1 MNSKAAQER
10 QQRILLDLVRQPG
23 NDVCADCKGRAPRWA
38 SWNLGIFICV
48 QCAGVHR
55 KMGVHISKV
64 KSITL
69 DTWTREQV
77 DRMKE
82 VGNVKSNKKYNP
94 DEMRNRPPTNMEES
108 ERDSELEKYIRR
120 KYEFRRF
127 MDGRPPP
134 VPTKDATF
142 LTSPPPSTNRFGAPR
157 SPIDARSPSGSQN
170 HLAEGS
176 SIARSR
182 TAPIPSTWSEAQ
194 QRAKANA
201 PPLPSPASSGFRAA
215 SGSILKGGAVSSTS
229 TTGSQST
236 LQLPNSAVPPRT
248 SSALN
253 TRNGSVSATAAKPAT
268 ATAQSS
274 VFDDLISLSEPS
286 QTAAN
291 QPPIQMNP
299 WATLQAQQQAVLSA
313 PAIQE
318 PTGNFWAGQSAANG
332 AGSPAGPFGVS
343 PSSNTS
349 GFNQMRTMPQ
359 HASTLPT
366 FPVSSPQSQLAP
378 QATGMLSPS
387 NGMMYPQYQQ
397 QRSASLGTMAFST
410 SPLAS
415 PGIVSSNPFN
425 TMQAGFAQSMP
436 QTGHFMAA
444 GANGQYQQPQQQQ
457 QLGQAAFQGQTSSNM
472 LSPSNAFYT
481 QQQQQPSPTF
491 QPTQN
496 GMGQFQ
502 TSMLSNGY
510 GQSAQFGSQFM
521 QQQQQQQQHTQQG
534 SQFGNMW

>member
-10 QQRILLDLVRQPG
+10 QQRILLDLARQPG

-82 VGNVKSNKKYNP
+82 VGNIKSNKKYNP

-127 MDGRPPP
+127 MEGRPPP
-134 VPTKDATF
+134 VPSKDATF
-142 LTSPPPSTNRFGAPR
+142 LTSPPPSTGRFGVPK
-157 SPIDARSPSGSQN
+157 SPIETSSSSRSQAN
-170 HLAEGS
+170 YAEGS

-201 PPLPSPASSGFRAA
+201 PPLPSPAASGFRAA
-215 SGSILKGGAVSSTS
+215 SGSILNSAAS
-229 TTGSQST
+229 TTATPATQT
-236 LQLPNSAVPPRT
+236 TMQLPSAAVPLRT

-253 TRNGSVSATAAKPAT
+253 TRNGVATASASKPT
-268 ATAQSS
+268 STTAQSS

-286 QTAAN
+286 QAPGN
-291 QPPIQMNP
+291 QPPLQMNP
-299 WATLQAQQQAVLSA
+299 WASLQAQQQAVLSA

-318 PTGNFWAGQSAANG
+318 PSGNFWAGQSVNNG
-332 AGSPAGPFGVS
+332 AASPSTAFGVS

-349 GFNQMRTMPQ
+349 AFDQMRNVSQ
-359 HASTLPT
+359 HANTLPIPST
-366 FPVSSPQSQLAP
+366 QSQLAP
-378 QATGMLSPS
+378 QATGMLSPGNS
-387 NGMMYPQYQQ
+387 MMYPQYQQ
-397 QRSASLGTMAFST
+397 QRSVSLGTMAFST
-410 SPLAS
+410 SPLPS
-415 PGIVSSNPFN
+415 PGLVSSNPFN
-425 TMQAGFAQSMP
+425 TMQSNFAASMP
-436 QTGHFMAA
+436 QTASFM
-444 GANGQYQQPQQQQ
+444 GVNGQYQQQQQQQQQQQPQ
-457 QLGQAAFQGQTSSNM
+457 QLGQAAFQAQANTNM
-472 LSPSNAFYT
+472 LSPNNAFFT
-481 QQQQQPSPTF
+481 QQQQPSPQF
-491 QPTQN
+491 QPTSN

-502 TSMLSNGY
+502 SNMMPNGY
-510 GQSAQFGSQFM
+510 GQSPQYGSAFM
-521 QQQQQQQQHTQQG
+521 QQQQQQQQQHTQQG

>member
-10 QQRILLDLVRQPG
+10 QQRVLIDLVRQPG

-82 VGNVKSNKKYNP
+82 VGNLKSNRKYNP

-127 MDGRPPP
+127 MAGQAPP

-142 LTSPPPSTNRFGAPR
+142 LTSPPSSIGRSR
-157 SPIDARSPSGSQN
+157 SPNPSPPSSSRIPY
-170 HLAEGS
+170 AEGS
-176 SIARSR
+176 SIERSR
-182 TAPIPSTWSEAQ
+182 TAPIPTTWREAQ

-201 PPLPSPASSGFRAA
+201 PPLPSPAATTFRAVSGPQTNGAAA
-215 SGSILKGGAVSSTS
+215 SLSVAVAAAAAAAAAA
-229 TTGSQST
+229 TTQPT
-236 LQLPNSAVPPRT
+236 LQLPATTVPLRT

-253 TRNGSVSATAAKPAT
+253 ARNGQAAASASKPST
-268 ATAQSS
+268 GSAQSS
-274 VFDDLISLSEPS
+274 VFDDLISLSGPTQS
-286 QTAAN
+286 TAA
-291 QPPIQMNP
+291 QPPLQMNP
-299 WATLQAQQQAVLSA
+299 WAAMQAQQQAVLSA

-318 PTGNFWAGQSAANG
+318 PSGNFWAGSSATNG
-332 AGSPAGPFGVS
+332 APSPTYFGMSSS
-343 PSSNTS
+343 PNGNAFGQMRNVPQHSNTAPTL
-349 GFNQMRTMPQ
+349 GLGTPQQPMMPQ
-359 HASTLPT
+359 S
-366 FPVSSPQSQLAP
+366 
-378 QATGMLSPS
+378 TGMLSPG
-387 NGMMYPQYQQ
+387 NGMMFPQYQQ

-410 SPLAS
+410 SPLPS
-415 PGIVSSNPFN
+415 PGFVSSNPFN
-425 TMQAGFAQSMP
+425 TTPSP
-436 QTGHFMAA
+436 QPPTFMAA
-444 GANGQYQQPQQQQ
+444 DGPFQQQPQ
-457 QLGQAAFQGQTSSNM
+457 QLGQAAFQGQTSMFGMNG
-472 LSPSNAFYT
+472 
-481 QQQQQPSPTF
+481 QQQQQVGNGVGSFQSSMMPSSF
-491 QPTQN
+491 
-496 GMGQFQ
+496 
-502 TSMLSNGY
+502 
-510 GQSAQFGSQFM
+510 GQSPHFGGQSM
-521 QQQQQQQQHTQQG
+521 QQQQQQYQQG

>member
-77 DRMKE
+77 DRMKA
-82 VGNVKSNKKYNP
+82 VGNVKSNRKYNP

-127 MDGRPPP
+127 MEGRPPP
-134 VPTKDATF
+134 VPSKDATF
-142 LTSPPPSTNRFGAPR
+142 LTSPPPSSGRYAAPK
-157 SPIDARSPSGSQN
+157 SPVDSTPFSDSRTPFTDA
-170 HLAEGS
+170 S

-201 PPLPSPASSGFRAA
+201 PPLPNVAVSAFRAA
-215 SGSILKGGAVSSTS
+215 SSSQINGTAAAS
-229 TTGSQST
+229 ASAQPS
-236 LQLPNSAVPPRT
+236 LQLPSTAVPMRT

-253 TRNGSVSATAAKPAT
+253 TGNGSNAASTSKPST
-268 ATAQSS
+268 STAQSS
-274 VFDDLISLSEPS
+274 VLDDLISLSEP
-286 QTAAN
+286 TAQPTSP
-291 QPPIQMNP
+291 QPPLQMNP
-299 WATLQAQQQAVLSA
+299 WASIQAQQQAVLSA

-318 PTGNFWAGQSAANG
+318 PTGNFWARPTASNG
-332 AGSPAGPFGVS
+332 TVSPMAPFGVS
-343 PSSNTS
+343 PSNNTS
-349 GFNQMRTMPQ
+349 AMNQMRNVPQ
-359 HASTLPT
+359 HANTAPSLG
-366 FPVSSPQSQLAP
+366 VGSPQTQIDP
-378 QATGMLSPS
+378 QATGMLSPT

-415 PGIVSSNPFN
+415 PGFVQSNPFN
-425 TMQAGFAQSMP
+425 GVQSGFVTSLP
-436 QTGHFMAA
+436 QTANFTGV
-444 GANGQYQQPQQQQ
+444 NGQFQQQQ
-457 QLGQAAFQGQTSSNM
+457 QLGQAAFQGQSTMLTANGVGHFQSSM
-472 LSPSNAFYT
+472 MP
-481 QQQQQPSPTF
+481 
-491 QPTQN
+491 N
-496 GMGQFQ
+496 GFVSSV
-502 TSMLSNGY
+502 T
-510 GQSAQFGSQFM
+510 
-521 QQQQQQQQHTQQG
+521 
-534 SQFGNMW
+534 

>member
-10 QQRILLDLVRQPG
+10 QQRILLDLARQPG

-82 VGNVKSNKKYNP
+82 VGNIKSNKKYNP

-127 MDGRPPP
+127 MEGRPPP
-134 VPTKDATF
+134 VPSKDATF
-142 LTSPPPSTNRFGAPR
+142 LTSPPPSTGRFGAPKSPVEASSSSR
-157 SPIDARSPSGSQN
+157 SQLN
-170 HLAEGS
+170 YAEGS

-201 PPLPSPASSGFRAA
+201 PPLPSSAASGFRAA
-215 SGSILKGGAVSSTS
+215 SGSILNSAASTNAAPA
-229 TTGSQST
+229 TRTA
-236 LQLPNSAVPPRT
+236 LQLPSAAVPLRT

-253 TRNGSVSATAAKPAT
+253 ARNGVTPASASKPT
-268 ATAQSS
+268 SATAQSS

-286 QTAAN
+286 QAPSN
-291 QPPIQMNP
+291 QPPLQMNP
-299 WATLQAQQQAVLSA
+299 WASLQAQQQAVLSA

-318 PTGNFWAGQSAANG
+318 PSGNFWAGQSGNNG
-332 AGSPAGPFGVS
+332 TASPIPFGLS

-349 GFNQMRTMPQ
+349 TLDQMRNVPQ
-359 HASTLPT
+359 HASTLPI
-366 FPVSSPQSQLAP
+366 SSAPSQPAPQS
-378 QATGMLSPS
+378 TGMLSPG
-387 NGMMYPQYQQ
+387 NGMMFPQYQQ

-410 SPLAS
+410 SPLPS
-415 PGIVSSNPFN
+415 PGLVSSNPFN
-425 TMQAGFAQSMP
+425 TMQSNFATSMP
-436 QTGHFMAA
+436 QTASFMGINGH
-444 GANGQYQQPQQQQ
+444 QQQQQPQ
-457 QLGQAAFQGQTSSNM
+457 QLGQAAFQAQANTNM
-472 LSPSNAFYT
+472 LNPNNAFFT
-481 QQQQQPSPTF
+481 LQHQPSPQF
-491 QPTQN
+491 QPASN

-502 TSMLSNGY
+502 SNMMPNGY
-510 GQSAQFGSQFM
+510 GQSPQYGGAFM
-521 QQQQQQQQHTQQG
+521 QQPQQQQQQQQHTQQG
-534 SQFGNMW
+534 SQYGNMW

>member
-10 QQRILLDLVRQPG
+10 QQRILLDLARQPG

-77 DRMKE
+77 DSMKQM
-82 VGNVKSNKKYNP
+82 GNVKSNRKYNP

-134 VPTKDATF
+134 VPSKDATF
-142 LTSPPPSTNRFGAPR
+142 LTAPPPSSGRNGALK
-157 SPIDARSPSGSQN
+157 SPVESTFFSESQTSFTDA
-170 HLAEGS
+170 S

-201 PPLPSPASSGFRAA
+201 PPLPSAAASAFRVA
-215 SGSILKGGAVSSTS
+215 SGSQINGASATTSTSAQSSLQLPGGAV
-229 TTGSQST
+229 
-236 LQLPNSAVPPRT
+236 PMRT
-248 SSALN
+248 SSVLN
-253 TRNGSVSATAAKPAT
+253 TRNGSTAASIAKPSSS
-268 ATAQSS
+268 TAQSS

-286 QTAAN
+286 SQTTAAQ
-291 QPPIQMNP
+291 QPPLQMNP
-299 WATLQAQQQAVLSA
+299 WASIQAQQQAVLSA

-318 PTGNFWAGQSAANG
+318 PTGNFWAGQSVSSG
-332 AGSPAGPFGVS
+332 ASSPMAPFGVS
-343 PSSNTS
+343 PSN
-349 GFNQMRTMPQ
+349 
-359 HASTLPT
+359 HASTLSQMRNVPQHANT
-366 FPVSSPQSQLAP
+366 APSFGAASPQPQINP
-378 QATGMLSPS
+378 QATGMLSAT
-387 NGMMYPQYQQ
+387 NGMMHPQYQQ

-410 SPLAS
+410 SPLPS
-415 PGIVSSNPFN
+415 PGFVQGNPFN
-425 TMQAGFAQSMP
+425 GAQASFATSLP
-436 QTGHFMAA
+436 QTANFVGM
-444 GANGQYQQPQQQQ
+444 NGQFQQQQ
-457 QLGQAAFQGQTSSNM
+457 QLGQAAFQAQSTM
-472 LSPSNAFYT
+472 LSPNHAFYG
-481 QQQQQPSPTF
+481 QQQQQPLM
-491 QPTQN
+491 QMQAAGN
-496 GMGQFQ
+496 GVGQFHS
-502 TSMLSNGY
+502 SMMPNGF
-510 GQSAQFGSQFM
+510 GQPGQYSSAFP

-534 SQFGNMW
+534 SQFGTMW

>member
-82 VGNVKSNKKYNP
+82 MGNIKSNRIFNS

-127 MDGRPPP
+127 MEGRPPP

-142 LTSPPPSTNRFGAPR
+142 LSSPPPSTDRFGAPR
-157 SPIDARSPSGSQN
+157 SPAEATSSVRSNSK
-170 HLAEGS
+170 LAEGS

-182 TAPIPSTWSEAQ
+182 TAPIPTTWSEAQ
-194 QRAKANA
+194 QRAKAIA
-201 PPLPSPASSGFRAA
+201 PPLPISAASGFRNA
-215 SGSILKGGAVSSTS
+215 SGPLSNGAGTSSAP
-229 TTGSQST
+229 TTRTAST
-236 LQLPNSAVPPRT
+236 LQPPQTAVPLRT

-253 TRNGSVSATAAKPAT
+253 TRNGNAATSASKPCAS
-268 ATAQSS
+268 TAQSS

-286 QTAAN
+286 QTTSN
-291 QPPIQMNP
+291 QPPLQMNP
-299 WATLQAQQQAVLSA
+299 WAAMQAQQQTVLSA
-313 PAIQE
+313 PAIQQ
-318 PTGNFWAGQSAANG
+318 PTGNFWSAQSATNG
-332 AGSPAGPFGVS
+332 NASPATPFGVS
-343 PSSNTS
+343 PSNHNNSNAF
-349 GFNQMRTMPQ
+349 GQMPGLPQ
-359 HASTLPT
+359 HANTMPT
-366 FPVSSPQSQLAP
+366 APSPQSQLAP
-378 QATGMLSPS
+378 QATGMLSPN
-387 NGMMYPQYQQ
+387 NGMMFPQYQQ

-410 SPLAS
+410 SPMAS
-415 PGIVSSNPFN
+415 PGPISNNPFN
-425 TMQAGFAQSMP
+425 TMQP
-436 QTGHFMAA
+436 NLTGI
-444 GANGQYQQPQQQQ
+444 NGQYQQQQPQQLGQVAFQGQMGNSILSPNGAMYGQPQQQQ
-457 QLGQAAFQGQTSSNM
+457 QPFQQFQQTG
-472 LSPSNAFYT
+472 
-481 QQQQQPSPTF
+481 
-491 QPTQN
+491 N

-502 TSMLSNGY
+502 NSTMPNSY
-510 GQSAQFGSQFM
+510 GQSPQYGSALM
-521 QQQQQQQQHTQQG
+521 QQQQQQQQQQQHIQHC